1 MSYKINLFNIEGE
14 RTMNREKQAVISLLN
29 QSYSFL
35 SISGKNNDFLSSV
48 SEDAFFF
55 QEEAAASHVLSV
67 PAGGEIT
74 YTVPVRFTQTCLP
87 YAVLCYVKSGEGTL
101 SSIKNMQIS
110 SAKEHAVSQE
120 QSLALSPDD
129 ILFLPENTACNF
141 ATART
146 PFTCDV
152 FYLTGGLL
160 SDYTP
165 FLCGK
170 TGFFHRSRAE
180 LDGVLCQLWDSLL
193 AHLPKEDSLSCLHIS
208 TMLHLV
214 LSTLAQSA
222 QPEPD
227 STLPAHVVQMKEIFD
242 TDYQNPHS
250 LTELETRLG
259 ISRYRLCHDFSKHI
273 GTSPLQYL
281 NQTRIHTARSLLRS
295 TNLTIR
301 EVGIAVGIE
310 NTTHFINLFK
320 KNAGITPLQ
329 FRQTSML

>member
-1 MSYKINLFNIEGE
+1 MS
-14 RTMNREKQAVISLLN
+14 REKQAVISLLN
-29 QSYSFL
+29 QSYSFF

-55 QEEAAASHVLSV
+55 RGESDASHILSV

-74 YTVPVRFTQTCLP
+74 YTVPVRFTHTHLP

-101 SSIKNMQIS
+101 SSIRNNQIS
-110 SAKEHAVSQE
+110 YAKEHALSQE
-120 QSLALSPDD
+120 QSLMLSSDD

-146 PFTCDV
+146 PFTYDV
-152 FYLTGGLL
+152 FYLTGGPL
-160 SDYTP
+160 SDYVP
-165 FLCGK
+165 FLCGE
-170 TGFFHRSRAE
+170 TGFFHRSRTE
-180 LDGVLCQLWDSLL
+180 LDGVLQTLWTSLL
-193 AHLPKEDSLSCLHIS
+193 AHLPKEDSLSRLHIS
-208 TMLHLV
+208 AMLHLV
-214 LSTLAQSA
+214 LSALAQSA

-227 STLPAHVVQMKEIFD
+227 GMLPAHVAWMKEIFD

-250 LTELETRLG
+250 LTELETQLG
-259 ISRYRLCHDFSKHI
+259 ISRYRLCRDFSRHI

-281 NQTRIHTARSLLRS
+281 NQTRIHTARYLLRS
-295 TNLTIR
+295 TDLTIR
-301 EVGIAVGIE
+301 EVGAAVGIE

-329 FRQTSML
+329 FRQNSIL